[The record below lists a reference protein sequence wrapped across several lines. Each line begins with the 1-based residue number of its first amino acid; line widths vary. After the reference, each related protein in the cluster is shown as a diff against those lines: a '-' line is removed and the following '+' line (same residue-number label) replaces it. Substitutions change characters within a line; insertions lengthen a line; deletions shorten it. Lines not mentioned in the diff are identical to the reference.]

1 MYHYI
6 DKNNTAQ
13 GPCSLEELSS
23 LLAKRVLSRTTLIAK
38 LGDKQ
43 WTPLGEVL
51 DEYAVDDARVESRR
65 EELPSQPSAAT
76 GDSEYGTV
84 LLLQGMNRKFE
95 QGILGFYQAGLGGSG
110 QTNVKFQS
118 LLTVFDE
125 YLQRAIL
132 AFGLLLAVLCT
143 VVAVK
148 FDLGNFFWAA
158 LAVLPVSFIL
168 QYIVAL
174 FASANRRLLQGPPI
188 KLFTL
193 LVPKALT
200 IVGTTLSV
208 TVVFL
213 GIYLLENT
221 FSRSFKGGMAILHY
235 EIFAIVVLIFFTWMT
250 ANCEKT
256 LKVELVAPESQNA
269 ADYFCNLI
277 RFFGRL
283 LLGMT
288 PLLGLLAAVFLL
300 FFLLYS
306 SAMLLSAQNLI
317 EALALGAAS
326 SVLGVLLA
334 VVLLLPV
341 VTHFTYISFVT
352 ISELI
357 NGFFRLV
364 DSTQR
369 IADQRQSDKSDL

>member
-23 LLAKRVLSRTTLIAK
+23 QLAKRVVSRTTLIAK

-43 WTPLGEVL
+43 WTSLGEVL
-51 DEYAVDDARVESRR
+51 DEHAVDDSRVESRR

-95 QGILGFYQAGLGGSG
+95 QSILWFYQGGLGGSG

-208 TVVFL
+208 AVVFL

-269 ADYFCNLI
+269 ADDFCNLI

-300 FFLLYS
+300 FFLMYS
-306 SAMLLSAQNLI
+306 SAMLLSAQHLI

>member
-1 MYHYI
+1 
-6 DKNNTAQ
+6 
-13 GPCSLEELSS
+13 
-23 LLAKRVLSRTTLIAK
+23 VVSRTTLIAK

-51 DEYAVDDARVESRR
+51 DEHAVDDARAESRR
-65 EELPSQPSAAT
+65 EELPSQPRAAT

-95 QGILGFYQAGLGGSG
+95 QGILWFYQAGLGGSG
-110 QTNVKFQS
+110 ETNLKFQS

-158 LAVLPVSFIL
+158 LAVLPLSFIL
-168 QYIVAL
+168 QYLVAL

-200 IVGTTLSV
+200 IVGTTLSIL
-208 TVVFL
+208 VVFL

-221 FSRSFKGGMAILHY
+221 FSRSFKGGIAILHC

-256 LKVELVAPESQNA
+256 LKVQLVAPESQNA

-283 LLGMT
+283 LLGMA

-300 FFLLYS
+300 FFLMYS
-306 SAMLLSAQNLI
+306 SAVLLSAQNLI

>member
-13 GPCSLEELSS
+13 GSCSLEELSS

-51 DEYAVDDARVESRR
+51 DEHAVDDARVESRR

-95 QGILGFYQAGLGGSG
+95 QSILWFYQAGLGGSG

-132 AFGLLLAVLCT
+132 AFGLLLALLCT

-148 FDLGNFFWAA
+148 FDLGNFFGAA
-158 LAVLPVSFIL
+158 LAVLPLSFIL

-200 IVGTTLSV
+200 TVGTTLSV
-208 TVVFL
+208 AVVFL
-213 GIYLLENT
+213 GIYLLEST

-300 FFLLYS
+300 FFLMYS